1 MTSRYDEFLFTA
13 TTTAQE
19 ALAARSN
26 RSYLIIQNN
35 GDGPIRVGFSDAL
48 TSATGVLVAAGLA
61 YAPYPPPN
69 NGVWVIR
76 DSTAGANVS
85 LSLIDG

>member
-1 MTSRYDEFLFTA
+1 MTSRYDESLFTA
-13 TTTAQE
+13 TVTAQE
-19 ALAARSN
+19 ALAARNN

-35 GDGPIRVGFSDAL
+35 GGDHIRVGFSNAL
-48 TSATGVLVAAGLA
+48 TSTTGVLVAAGLA
-61 YAPYPPPN
+61 YAPYPPPS

-76 DSTAGANVS
+76 DSTAGADVS